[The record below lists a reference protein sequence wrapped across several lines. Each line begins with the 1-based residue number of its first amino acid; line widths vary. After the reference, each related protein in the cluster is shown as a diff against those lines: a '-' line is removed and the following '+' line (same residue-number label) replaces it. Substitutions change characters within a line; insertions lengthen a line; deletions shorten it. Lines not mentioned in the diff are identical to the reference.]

1 MAKTPRFTSVDP
13 RSLRPNPWNTNHMGP
28 DAEAKLDA
36 SIKRLGMFKPVV
48 VRELE
53 DGTLEILGGQ
63 HRNEAAIRL
72 GMPEVPIVNVGAVDD
87 KKAKEIGIVDNGRYG
102 ADDTLELASL
112 LESLGNAEELATFLP
127 YSDAD
132 FASIFSAVDIK
143 FDDLDLPDDNG
154 DAADVPKLPKERPA
168 QTHVVMRF
176 KVPVDDQSWI
186 SQLIERTM
194 KEQGFTEGDSMT
206 NAGDAFVH
214 LLTELKGA

>member
-1 MAKTPRFTSVDP
+1 MTPRFTSIDP
-13 RSLRPNPWNTNHMGP
+13 RTLKANPWNTNHMGP

-48 VRELE
+48 VRELD

-72 GMPEVPIVNVGAVDD
+72 GMAEVPIVNVGHVDD
-87 KKAKEIGIVDNGRYG
+87 RKAKEIGIVDNGRYG

-112 LESLGNAEELATFLP
+112 LESLGSPEDLATFLP

-143 FDDLDLPDDNG
+143 FDELDIPDDTSETP
-154 DAADVPKLPKERPA
+154 APLPKERPA

-186 SQLIERTM
+186 AEIIDRTM
-194 KEQGFTEGDSMT
+194 KENGFTGGDSLS
-206 NAGDAFVH
+206 NAGDAFVQ
-214 LLTELKGA
+214 LMSAFKGA